1 MERQE
6 LTNIMELM
14 VKFKYKEIRNVLN
27 LCQCEKC
34 TLDLYSY
41 ALNRLP
47 SKYVVTEKGEAYS
60 KINATSVQFDS
71 DITCAL
77 VEAAKVVKEHPRH
90 GADEFVEFTDDVS
103 W

>member
-14 VKFKYKEIRNVLN
+14 VKFKYKELKDILN
-27 LCQCEKC
+27 ICQCEKC

-47 SKYVVTEKGEAYS
+47 SKYVVTEKGEAFS
-60 KINATSVQFDS
+60 KINATSVQFES

-77 VEAAKVVKEHPRH
+77 VEGAKVIKEHPRH
-90 GADEFVEFTDDVS
+90 GAYEFVEKSDVV